1 MAYRLS
7 VAILDHI
14 VTITTFLNI
23 DKIVGMSYGGRWD
36 ADTIGR
42 RRNITKREAV
52 IALLVNKSDGATK
65 MLRC

>member
-7 VAILDHI
+7 VAILSYSDDHNI
-14 VTITTFLNI
+14 FNI

-36 ADTIGR
+36 ADASGR
-42 RRNITKREAV
+42 RRNVTKREAV